1 MPEIKIINM
10 VLSDKEKAISLI
22 SNAIAAYSIYTQKEG
37 SLPEN
42 QSLIDFILK
51 GIPNDMKG
59 EISMN
64 LIDEVYD
71 YVSKSRL
78 DS

>member
-1 MPEIKIINM
+1 MS
-10 VLSDKEKAISLI
+10 LSKKEKAIALVA
-22 SNAIAAYSIYTQKEG
+22 NGIAAYSIYTQNN
-37 SLPEN
+37 SLPQN

-51 GIPNDMKG
+51 GIPNDMKS
-59 EISMN
+59 EISMD
-64 LIDEVYD
+64 LIDEIFD

>member
-1 MPEIKIINM
+1 MS
-10 VLSDKEKAISLI
+10 LSKKEKAIALV
-22 SNAIAAYSIYTQKEG
+22 SNGIAAYSIYTQNN
-37 SLPEN
+37 SLPQN

-51 GIPNDMKG
+51 GIPDDMKSEVSMDLIY
-59 EISMN
+59 EIF
-64 LIDEVYD
+64 D